1 MTRKLL
7 FLLAILPSVLF
18 AQHTIK
24 GTFTPAEEFKFAF
37 LYRVTAE
44 TSLFVAN
51 ANVKKDGTF
60 EIKLDENT
68 IPGTYRLVYAQPQDE
83 FNFDFFVNNKE
94 DIELKFDL
102 EKGLTFDK
110 SNENKLYSSYNRS
123 MALVNKSIRNY
134 YSKGKEDIK
143 GYSKIF
149 NILKDTQNEFEKA
162 SEGMIANHFIKACRP
177 YVPSELEDVT
187 TFSNNIKSNYFSN
200 IDFGNKALQDSNFLI
215 KITIDYVIGF
225 IDQKD
230 PNASYKENIDT
241 VVKAI
246 GNNPK
251 IKKILLEVLWN
262 QFSVEN
268 NEVVAN
274 YIGSKYLLS
283 IARANNDNELANSI
297 IYFKNA
303 SVGNIGPDFNI
314 EVKDK
319 DDKIKVSK
327 LSKLEGSNNYLI
339 FFWSTTC
346 SHCLDEIPV
355 LKEFI
360 KSQEKED
367 IQVVAI
373 ALDNDLYRWKDLTYQ
388 YPDFLHVFGEGKWDN
403 PIGDQYNVT
412 GTPSY
417 FVLDKDKKII
427 AKPEDINDFK
437 TYFEALIEAEKTA
450 LITEKKE

>member
-24 GTFTPAEEFKFAF
+24 GTFTPAEDFKFAF
-37 LYRVTAE
+37 LYRITAE

-51 ANVKKDGTF
+51 ADVTKEGTF

-68 IPGTYRLVYAQPQDE
+68 IPGTYRLVYAQPQDQY
-83 FNFDFFVNNKE
+83 NFDFFISNKE
-94 DIELKFDL
+94 DIVLEFDS
-102 EKGLTFDK
+102 EQGLTFSK

-134 YSKGKEDIK
+134 YSTGKEDKK

-149 NILKDTQNEFEKA
+149 NILKDTQSEFEKA
-162 SEGMIANHFIKACRP
+162 SEGMIANNFIKACRP
-177 YVPSELEDVT
+177 YMPNGLEDVA

-200 IDFGNKALQDSNFLI
+200 IDFGNKTLQDSNFLI
-215 KITIDYVIGF
+215 KTTIDYVIGF
-225 IDQKD
+225 INPKD
-230 PNASYKENIDT
+230 PDASYKENIDT
-241 VVKAI
+241 VVKYI
-246 GNNPK
+246 GNNSK
-251 IKKILLEVLWN
+251 IKGILLEILWN

-268 NEVVAN
+268 NEVVTN

-314 EVKDK
+314 EVKDEN
-319 DDKIKVSK
+319 DKIKVSK
-327 LSKLEGSNNYLI
+327 LSKLEGSNNYLL

-360 KSQEKED
+360 KSQQKED

-427 AKPEDINDFK
+427 AKPEDVNDFK
-437 TYFEALIEAEKTA
+437 SYFKTLNKAKKTDLVPVEK
-450 LITEKKE
+450 E

>member
-24 GTFTPAEEFKFAF
+24 VTFTPAEELKFAF

-51 ANVKKDGTF
+51 ADVEKDGTF
-60 EIKLDENT
+60 EIKLDKNT

-83 FNFDFFVNNKE
+83 FNFDFFVSNKE

-134 YSKGKEDIK
+134 YSKGKEDK
-143 GYSKIF
+143 RGYAKIF
-149 NILKDTQNEFEKA
+149 NILKDTQSEFEKA

-177 YVPSELEDVT
+177 YIPNGLEDVS
-187 TFSNNIKSNYFSN
+187 TFSKNIKSNYFSN

-215 KITIDYVIGF
+215 KTTIDYVIGF

-251 IKKILLEVLWN
+251 IKEILLEVLWN

-274 YIGSKYLLS
+274 YIGSNYLLS
-283 IARANNDNELANSI
+283 IARANNDNELANNI

-346 SHCLDEIPV
+346 SHCLEEIPV

>member
-1 MTRKLL
+1 MIRKLL
-7 FLLAILPSVLF
+7 FLFALLPSMLF

-24 GTFTPAEEFKFAF
+24 GTFTPAEKFKFAF

-51 ANVKKDGTF
+51 ADVAEDGTF
-60 EIKLDENT
+60 EIPLDSNT
-68 IPGTYRLVYAQPQDE
+68 IPGTYRLVYAQPQDQ

-94 DIELKFDL
+94 DIVLNFDI

-110 SNENKLYSSYNRS
+110 SSENKLYTSYNRS

-134 YSKGKEDIK
+134 YSSGKEDK
-143 GYSKIF
+143 AGYTKIF
-149 NILKDTQNEFEKA
+149 TILKNTQDEFEKA
-162 SEGMIANHFIKACRP
+162 SEGMIANNFIKACKP
-177 YVPSELEDVT
+177 YIPSSLEDVS
-187 TFSNNIKSNYFSN
+187 TFSKNIKSNYFSN
-200 IDFGNKALQDSNFLI
+200 IDFGNKTLQNSNFLI
-215 KITIDYVIGF
+215 KTTIDYVIGF
-225 IDQKD
+225 IDRNNPD
-230 PNASYKENIDT
+230 ASYMENIDT

-246 GNNPK
+246 GDNPK
-251 IKKILLEVLWN
+251 IKAILLEILWN

-274 YIGSKYLLS
+274 YIGSKYLLN
-283 IARANNDNELANSI
+283 IAKANNNKELANSI
-297 IYFKNA
+297 TLFKNA
-303 SVGNIGPDFNI
+303 SIGNIGPDFNI
-314 EVKDK
+314 EVKDEN
-319 DDKIKVSK
+319 DKIKVSK
-327 LSKLEGSNNYLI
+327 LSKLEGSNNYLL

-346 SHCLDEIPV
+346 SHCLDEIPQ
-355 LKEFI
+355 LKEYI
-360 KSQEKED
+360 KTKKKEN

-373 ALDNDLYRWKDLTYQ
+373 ALDNDLYRWKDMTYD

-427 AKPEDINDFK
+427 GKPENINEFK
-437 TYFEALIEAEKTA
+437 AYYEALEKA
-450 LITEKKE
+450 NINASTEETKN